1 MKRILLLLAIVAIFL
16 ALWQSF
22 REIPVYV
29 IGQPASTG
37 SLQSEKEAPIFNRL
51 SAQTGLP
58 ITVTYHAM
66 NDVGF
71 RDTHQLH
78 MIRDGQFDLVSLRFI
93 QNSDA
98 EPSLFGIDLVG
109 LNTDWDKAQ
118 AVVREYS
125 PTVDRYLQETFHAKL
140 LGIWTFGPQ
149 VFFCKKPI
157 QSVRDIQGLKVRVAS
172 ASIANLIESLGGV
185 PAIIAF
191 DETKNAL
198 AIGLVD
204 CAITSSASGNFAGW
218 PQHTEYFFPLVVH
231 FGLNG
236 FAVSL
241 RKWGN
246 FSRTEQEIMQAA
258 FDEYVAD
265 VWTYSQQL
273 DRDTADCNTGRSCVH
288 GTPYNMTLVVP
299 SPQDVQALQHIATT
313 KLIPEWFKECDRA
326 HPGCSKEWIEKVGQI
341 AH

>member
-37 SLQSEKEAPIFNRL
+37 SLQSEKEAPFFNRL

-58 ITVTYHAM
+58 IKVTYHAL

-149 VFFCKKPI
+149 VFFCKNIK
-157 QSVRDIQGLKVRVAS
+157 
-172 ASIANLIESLGGV
+172 
-185 PAIIAF
+185 
-191 DETKNAL
+191 
-198 AIGLVD
+198 
-204 CAITSSASGNFAGW
+204 
-218 PQHTEYFFPLVVH
+218 
-231 FGLNG
+231 
-236 FAVSL
+236 
-241 RKWGN
+241 
-246 FSRTEQEIMQAA
+246 
-258 FDEYVAD
+258 
-265 VWTYSQQL
+265 
-273 DRDTADCNTGRSCVH
+273 
-288 GTPYNMTLVVP
+288 
-299 SPQDVQALQHIATT
+299 
-313 KLIPEWFKECDRA
+313 
-326 HPGCSKEWIEKVGQI
+326 
-341 AH
+341 